1 MRTLPPVGLLLDVDG
16 PVASTR
22 TRSVPPRIVD
32 SLVRLLAAGT
42 PVCFNTGRSADFL
55 LHSVL
60 APMRAAGLPADAPA
74 FAVCEKGAVWLP
86 FAEIPGGDLPRLR
99 HDDDRPAWVRTAPGM
114 AVPERLRA
122 VVGKA
127 NDELA
132 DGLQFVD
139 DTKLAMISLEKEV
152 DADTDEYER
161 ARNAVAARTEELLAA
176 EGLAEDYE
184 VETTV
189 ISVDVQHVDS
199 GKALGADRC
208 LEMMAERRV
217 QRPARWFTAG
227 DSRSDYAMADRLHE
241 RGARVDHVDVRPA
254 DAVPDTGYPVVTAA
268 DLAAR
273 GHGWPEDV
281 HEAVGASLLEW
292 VEQELLGC
300 RPLRGP
306 APPDAS

>member
-1 MRTLPPVGLLLDVDG
+1 MRDIPPVGLLLDVDG
-16 PVASTR
+16 PVASTE
-22 TRSVPPRIVD
+22 TRAVPPRVVA
-32 SLVRLLAAGT
+32 SLARLLSAGV

-60 APMRAAGLPADAPA
+60 TPLREAGLPADAPA
-74 FAVCEKGAVWLP
+74 FAVCEKGAVWFP
-86 FAEIPGGDLPRLR
+86 FADVPASDLPRVG
-99 HDDDRPAWVRTAPGM
+99 HDDGRPAWVRTSPGM

-127 NDELA
+127 NEELA
-132 DGLQFVD
+132 DGLQFED
-139 DTKLAMISLEKEV
+139 HTKLAMISLEKEV
-152 DADTDEYER
+152 DADTGEYEP
-161 ARNAVAARTEELLAA
+161 ARDAVAARAEDLLAE

-208 LEMMAERRV
+208 LQMMAERRV
-217 QRPARWFTAG
+217 QLPARWFTAG
-227 DSRSDYAMADRLHE
+227 DSRSDYAMAAWLHE

-254 DAVPDTGYPVVTAA
+254 DGVPDTGYPVVTAA

-273 GHGWPEDV
+273 GHGRPEDV
-281 HEAVGASLLEW
+281 HEAVGASLLAW
-292 VEQELLGC
+292 VEQDLLGR